1 MSAAVSADIALTNEH
16 RVFIKVRLKYKLMR
30 IRSKIAFMAL
40 KSRMTVLELFVRA
53 ILNSFE
59 QLMAIGAVPALTDA

>member
-16 RVFIKVRLKYKLMR
+16 RVFSKVRLKYKLMR

-40 KSRMTVLELFVRA
+40 KSRMTILELFVRA